1 MDFHVRQQ
9 GSLGW
14 GVGALDELFRPIM
27 SLLLHTVLPWPVFFF
42 TFLQTTIYIISV
54 GEAKET
60 QFQSCE

>member
-14 GVGALDELFRPIM
+14 GVGALDELFRPVM
-27 SLLLHTVLPWPVFFF
+27 SLLHHTVSSMAIFF
-42 TFLQTTIYIISV
+42 TFLQTAIYIISV